1 MPSLSDFEK
10 SLRASNPLCNWG
22 ARWCKQQDTE
32 MGMFQVRRGHRTLG
46 LARRGNPGYDIEQ
59 AFGSL
64 ELFEQRVFE
73 EQIVEHA
80 MRLLE

>member
-1 MPSLSDFEK
+1 MPSLSPFEEQHQSK
-10 SLRASNPLCNWG
+10 KVQNPNCNWMAQG
-22 ARWCKQQDTE
+22 IISSDRAYQK
-32 MGMFQVRRGHRTLG
+32 
-46 LARRGNPGYDIEQ
+46 ARRGMAGYYLEK

-80 MRLLE
+80 MRLLA

>member
-1 MPSLSDFEK
+1 MFSLSPFEEQHQSK
-10 SLRASNPLCNWG
+10 KAQNPKCNWMAQG
-22 ARWCKQQDTE
+22 IISSDRAYQKARQSMIPYYQEK
-32 MGMFQVRRGHRTLG
+32 
-46 LARRGNPGYDIEQ
+46 

-73 EQIVEHA
+73 EQIVESA